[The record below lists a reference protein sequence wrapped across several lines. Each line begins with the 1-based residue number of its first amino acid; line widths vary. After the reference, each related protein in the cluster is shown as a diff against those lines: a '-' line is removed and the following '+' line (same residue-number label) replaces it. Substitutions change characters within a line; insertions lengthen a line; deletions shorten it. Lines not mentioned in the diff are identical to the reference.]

1 MTPGLCE
8 LVGGGVGGLAT
19 GDQPRARCWVVGS
32 PALVNPASVHLP
44 ATVSG
49 ALWRREGEQAGYSF
63 GPG

>member
-8 LVGGGVGGLAT
+8 LVGGGGGAGYRRPT
-19 GDQPRARCWVVGS
+19 RARCWVVGS
-32 PALVNPASVHLP
+32 PALVDPASVHLP

-49 ALWRREGEQAGYSF
+49 ALRRREGEQAGYSF